1 MVAGAIAGQRLS
13 ELATPFEF
21 IMTRGSYIPDEGETM
36 KIMLVGVISLAAGFS
51 LAMLSGPASQFTVPG
66 SELPVDDAAAANSDI
81 ELRLLALE
89 NALSVE
95 QSARQMLEE
104 ELFYLMDSAD
114 AAPDLTPDSTEPV
127 IADSQARLA
136 ERRAAR
142 RGSNTRER
150 RAERLVAAGFDPATA
165 EWILTR
171 ESELQMESLRARYE
185 ANRNGESID
194 FRQQTV
200 GLRDQMR
207 QQLGDAEYERY
218 LTANGRPLHV
228 SISSVL
234 DSSPA
239 QSAGLRTGDQ
249 ILNYGGK
256 RIYSMSD
263 LTQEIIQGA
272 PNERV
277 VVHFLRDGIPMQ
289 VVLPRGP
296 VGITGG

>member
-1 MVAGAIAGQRLS
+1 
-13 ELATPFEF
+13 
-21 IMTRGSYIPDEGETM
+21 M
-36 KIMLVGVISLAAGFS
+36 KLFAVGLISLLGGAA
-51 LAMLSGPASQFTVPG
+51 LAMLVSDKVPSNATFPTPQSS
-66 SELPVDDAAAANSDI
+66 SENGQNTPLPSI
-81 ELRLLALE
+81 ESRLLALE
-89 NALSVE
+89 EALIAE
-95 QSARQMLEE
+95 QGARQMLEE

-114 AAPDLTPDSTEPV
+114 AAPDPTADSTEQAR
-127 IADSQARLA
+127 ADSQARLA

-142 RGSNTRER
+142 RGSNSRER
-150 RAERLVAAGFDPATA
+150 RAERLVAAGFDAATA
-165 EWILTR
+165 DWILTR

-185 ANRNGESID
+185 ASRNGETVD
-194 FRQQTV
+194 FYQQDV
-200 GLRDQMR
+200 GLRAQLR
-207 QQLGDAEYERY
+207 QQLGDAGYERY

-249 ILNYGGK
+249 IVNYGGK

-277 VVHFLRDGIPMQ
+277 VVHFVRDGIPMQ

-296 VGITGG
+296 VGITGS

>member
-1 MVAGAIAGQRLS
+1 MKLLVVGFVSLLGGVA
-13 ELATPFEF
+13 
-21 IMTRGSYIPDEGETM
+21 
-36 KIMLVGVISLAAGFS
+36 
-51 LAMLSGPASQFTVPG
+51 LAMLAGEKVPSIATFPTPQTSTENG
-66 SELPVDDAAAANSDI
+66 QNHPLPSI
-81 ELRLLALE
+81 ESRLLALE
-89 NALSVE
+89 QALIAE
-95 QSARQMLEE
+95 QGARQMLEE
-104 ELFYLMDSAD
+104 ELFYLLDSAD
-114 AAPDLTPDSTEPV
+114 TAPDPTSDSTEQ
-127 IADSQARLA
+127 ARAESQAILA

-150 RAERLVAAGFDPATA
+150 RAERLVAAGFDAATA

-171 ESELQMESLRARYE
+171 ESELQMDSLRARYE
-185 ANRNGESID
+185 ANRNGESVD
-194 FRQQTV
+194 FRQQNA
-200 GLRDQMR
+200 GLRDQLR
-207 QQLGDAEYERY
+207 QQLGDAAYERY
-218 LTANGRPLHV
+218 LKANGRPLHV

-249 ILNYGGK
+249 IVNYGGR

-263 LTQEIIQGA
+263 LSQEIIQGA

-296 VGITGG
+296 VGITGS

>member
-1 MVAGAIAGQRLS
+1 
-13 ELATPFEF
+13 
-21 IMTRGSYIPDEGETM
+21 M
-36 KIMLVGVISLAAGFS
+36 KLFVVGFISLLGGIT
-51 LAMLSGPASQFTVPG
+51 LAMFAGEKVSPNAAFPTSQSSAEDGRNNPDT
-66 SELPVDDAAAANSDI
+66 SI
-81 ELRLLALE
+81 ESRLLALE
-89 NALSVE
+89 EALIAE
-95 QSARQMLEE
+95 QGARQMLEE

-114 AAPDLTPDSTEPV
+114 ATPDPGSDSTQ
-127 IADSQARLA
+127 QARAESEARRA

-150 RAERLVAAGFDPATA
+150 RAERLVSAGFDAATA

-185 ANRNGESID
+185 ANRNGETVD
-194 FRQQTV
+194 FYRQSV
-200 GLRDQMR
+200 GLGDQMR
-207 QQLGDAEYERY
+207 QQLGDADYERY

-249 ILNYGGK
+249 IVNYGGR

-272 PNERV
+272 PNENV

-296 VGITGG
+296 VGITGS

>member
-1 MVAGAIAGQRLS
+1 
-13 ELATPFEF
+13 
-21 IMTRGSYIPDEGETM
+21 MTRGSYTPDKGETM
-36 KIMLVGVISLAAGFS
+36 KIMLVGVFSLAAGIS
-51 LAMLSGPASQFTVPG
+51 LAMLSGPVSQRTVPS
-66 SELPVDDAAAANSDI
+66 SESPDNDTATAESDV

-95 QSARQMLEE
+95 QNARQMLEE
-104 ELFYLMDSAD
+104 ELFFLMDDLLDSAD
-114 AAPDLTPDSTEPV
+114 AAPDPTLASTEQ
-127 IADSQARLA
+127 ARAESQAILA

-150 RAERLVAAGFDPATA
+150 RAERLVAAGFDAATA

-171 ESELQMESLRARYE
+171 ESELKMDSLRARYE
-185 ANRNGESID
+185 ANRNGESVD
-194 FRQQTV
+194 FRQQNA
-200 GLRDQMR
+200 GLRDQLR
-207 QQLGDAEYERY
+207 QQLGDAAYERY
-218 LTANGRPLHV
+218 LKANGRPLHV

-249 ILNYGGK
+249 IVNYGGR

-272 PNERV
+272 PNESV

-296 VGITGG
+296 VGITGS